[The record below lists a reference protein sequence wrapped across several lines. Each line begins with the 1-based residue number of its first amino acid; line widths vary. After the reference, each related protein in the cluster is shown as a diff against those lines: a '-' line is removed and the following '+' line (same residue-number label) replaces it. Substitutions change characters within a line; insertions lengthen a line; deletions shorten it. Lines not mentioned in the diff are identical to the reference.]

1 MKGPALLAAALA
13 LVLLAVLPWI
23 ASTYLVTFVYLALV
37 SVALAQS
44 YDWVGGHL
52 GYMNL
57 GHAAFFGLGAY
68 AAGILLTQAFPAAV
82 AFTAAGVVPA
92 IFAAGIGF
100 PFFRLRGAYF
110 ALATFGLVALME
122 LLANNLEKVTGGALG
137 LSLPP
142 GNRLVPAYYLTLVL
156 VAAMVGGTLWV
167 SRSRYG
173 LAMRSIQDDEEAAGT
188 FGVHALRVKCA
199 VLMLSAGVAGLA
211 GGIYA
216 WYITFLTPPAVFGL
230 DRALS
235 PVVMAML
242 GGSGTVLGPF
252 LGAAFVNLLEEV
264 LRVKVGAYVLTS
276 YGVILILVGLFMPNG
291 IASLRIWTRGPGT
304 RGWARAES

>member
-1 MKGPALLAAALA
+1 
-13 LVLLAVLPWI
+13 
-23 ASTYLVTFVYLALV
+23 
-37 SVALAQS
+37 
-44 YDWVGGHL
+44 
-52 GYMNL
+52 
-57 GHAAFFGLGAY
+57 
-68 AAGILLTQAFPAAV
+68 
-82 AFTAAGVVPA
+82 
-92 IFAAGIGF
+92 
-100 PFFRLRGAYF
+100 
-110 ALATFGLVALME
+110 
-122 LLANNLEKVTGGALG
+122 
-137 LSLPP
+137 
-142 GNRLVPAYYLTLVL
+142 VPAYYLTLVL